1 MIKKK
6 TLVNDVGFDGLKK
19 IDLNEQNSLLNP
31 KKNINEQ
38 NKFWPCHLEE
48 KIVGKKHLHL
58 FIFVLRNK

>member
-38 NKFWPCHLEE
+38 NKF
-48 KIVGKKHLHL
+48 
-58 FIFVLRNK
+58 